1 MVGNDAENLPPN
13 EVFQNY
19 VDRME
24 SRPAA
29 KRANQLDDELAEQMN
44 AATA

>member
-1 MVGNDAENLPPN
+1 MQKNLPPN
-13 EVFQNY
+13 EVFQEYTN
-19 VDRME
+19 RME

-29 KRANQLDDELAEQMN
+29 KRANQLDDELVERMN